1 MKVHCNGKNSI
12 SETFMNDIKEFV
24 NLMPKHESNY
34 KKDCDKLFWKFCSLT
49 EIYKEFQKYSHEKYN
64 TTLSLSYSTFQQIFN
79 EKIGVKFIEP
89 RTDLCDFHFKVEQ
102 IGLDN
107 LTEKEMIF

>member
-1 MKVHCNGKNSI
+1 
-12 SETFMNDIKEFV
+12 
-24 NLMPKHESNY
+24 MPKHESHY
-34 KKDCDKLFWKFCSLT
+34 KKDCDELYFENSLHTLT
-49 EIYKEFQKYSHEKYN
+49 EIYEEFQKYSYEKYN
-64 TTLSLSYSTFQQIFN
+64 TPLSLSYPTFHRIFN
-79 EKIGVKFIEP
+79 EKIGIKLRKP